1 MAKKILSLLCFL
13 LVLAGMPAA
22 LAKEKSVFPD
32 AGVYFRTNEKGAING
47 NLTVFALPDGKG
59 FFEVFAM
66 DYFGDE
72 SGLIPAMEKDGKSK
86 AVFAGILEYRKKK
99 TLAHMDFGTNDISDE
114 LAEWQ
119 YPVYAGKPS
128 KSPVRLSY
136 EVKVKGKEITLAPAD
151 EKYSTKQFF
160 DKVEVAGLYVKAEDE
175 FPDAGSCLAAYA
187 AERFDPDLARPASIH
202 SNVARWKINRLPAGD
217 YEGIGSMP
225 MSLQVM
231 AYNGAQTLIGTYMVA
246 GDLSAVYK
254 VSGTTTKRLTV
265 KLVHP

>member
-22 LAKEKSVFPD
+22 LSKEKSVFPD
-32 AGVYFRTNEKGAING
+32 AGVYLRTNEKGAING
-47 NLTVFALPDGKG
+47 NLTVFALPDGKI

-72 SGLIPAMEKDGKSK
+72 SGLIPAMEKDGKPK
-86 AVFAGILEYRKKK
+86 AVFAGIIEQKRKKN
-99 TLAHMDFGTNDISDE
+99 LAHMDFGTNDISDE

-119 YPVYAGKPS
+119 YPVNIGKPS
-128 KSPVRLSY
+128 KKTVRLSY
-136 EVKVKGKEITLAPAD
+136 QVKVKGKEITLVPAD

-160 DKVEVAGLYVKAEDE
+160 NKVEVAGRYVKTEDE
-175 FPDAGSCLAAYA
+175 FPDAGACLAAYV
-187 AERFDPDLARPASIH
+187 AERFDPDLARLASTR
-202 SNVARWKINRLPAGD
+202 SNVTRWKINRLPAGD
-217 YEGIGSMP
+217 YDGVGSMP
-225 MSLQVM
+225 MSLQVL

-254 VSGTTTKRLTV
+254 VSGTNAK
-265 KLVHP
+265 KLSAK